1 MKRAKFDTGPKL
13 PFYPTGKR
21 F

>member
-1 MKRAKFDTGPKL
+1 MKTAKFDTGPKL